1 MGRKSSKECWVF
13 LILVDKGRLFF
24 TKLSFEE
31 FEIFITADRS
41 AWPVLKGNQA
51 AKFRR
56 VFWYISRYSIVKKIT
71 GSSNVGESYGIFTV
85 RFSTWAI
92 FDTQPANEF
101 YLKVCF
107 FWLFNICALSLLQ
120 RGSRKYRF
128 YLENSRGRLNGL
140 RATNSDSL
148 ARMTDIERSRNQS
161 SKDYE

>member
-1 MGRKSSKECWVF
+1 MHSPQSSLFRATKAFRVRWSKRRCEAETKIFKSETSYTV
-13 LILVDKGRLFF
+13 VDKTSVSHFMVKNTSLKETDGKEKFKRM
-24 TKLSFEE
+24 LSFLKFSGQRKAFLYKIVLRGIRNFHDGRSERVAC
-31 FEIFITADRS
+31 FERH
-41 AWPVLKGNQA
+41 QA

-107 FWLFNICALSLLQ
+107 F
-120 RGSRKYRF
+120 
-128 YLENSRGRLNGL
+128 
-140 RATNSDSL
+140 
-148 ARMTDIERSRNQS
+148 
-161 SKDYE
+161 